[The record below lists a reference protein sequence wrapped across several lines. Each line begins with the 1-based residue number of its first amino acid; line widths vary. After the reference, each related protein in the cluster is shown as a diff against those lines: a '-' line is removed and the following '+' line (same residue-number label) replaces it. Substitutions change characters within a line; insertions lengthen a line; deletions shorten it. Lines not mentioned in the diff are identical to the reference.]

1 MAEKR
6 TFEGYKSG
14 NPRLSN
20 FPIPTRVSSRV
31 SPFFYCSLFQNTFFL
46 YLFPHILCV
55 LRGFFFILQFL
66 FYYYLSLE
74 LGAVGSIVHSWRKTL
89 GDFGAL
95 SLDDFGLPSRS
106 LCVCVC
112 ERTRLCFCF
121 GFVFFHFR
129 FSCLFFFSF
138 CIFFPRQ
145 KNDKKSSLKKKK
157 IVSSRGG
164 VFSIIVLSSCG
175 PF

>member
-20 FPIPTRVSSRV
+20 FPITIGV
-31 SPFFYCSLFQNTFFL
+31 LENLTFFFVL
-46 YLFPHILCV
+46 SFKIPSFSTFFPHILCI
-55 LRGFFFILQFL
+55 LWGFFFFILQFL

-74 LGAVGSIVHSWRKTL
+74 LGAVGSIVHGWRKTL

-121 GFVFFHFR
+121 V
-129 FSCLFFFSF
+129 FFSF
-138 CIFFPRQ
+138 IFASLVYLFFPFFL
-145 KNDKKSSLKKKK
+145 NFLPTPKK
-157 IVSSRGG
+157 
-164 VFSIIVLSSCG
+164 
-175 PF
+175 